1 MSDLVSEF
9 GSEPAAVPGEK
20 NCQLEAVHQANLKI
34 LKEIDRI
41 CRKYGIRYGL
51 DSGTLIGAVRH
62 QGFIPWDD
70 DADVSFTRENYEK
83 FARVAGEEL
92 PRGMKLLKPNQLRG
106 GEAFYDFTPRIIYL
120 NSRTNQDSPEM
131 DYYEG
136 RLNHLWVD
144 LFILDD
150 QPECRWKAMWVKGL
164 HTAVYGLAMGHR
176 YRLDYSRYGLAGRLA
191 VRLLAGAGRRLP
203 MKAIRK
209 MQYALAVKY
218 NNTGSGLFYYSNY
231 QPDYLY
237 VTLKKEWSQETV
249 DLPFEDTVLMAP
261 AGWHHVLTEVYGD
274 YMKLPPREQRVP
286 AHSDTRIE
294 VTG

>member
-1 MSDLVSEF
+1 MLEYVSEQEF
-9 GSEPAAVPGEK
+9 AAVEERYD
-20 NCQLEAVHQANLKI
+20 LAAVHQANLKI

-41 CRKYGIRYGL
+41 CRKHGIRYAL

-70 DADVSFTRENYEK
+70 DADVAFTRENYEK
-83 FARVAGEEL
+83 FARVAGREL
-92 PRGMKLLKPNQLRG
+92 PRGMKLLRPNQLKG
-106 GEAFYDFTPRIIYL
+106 GEAFYDFTPRIIYI

-164 HTAVYGLAMGHR
+164 HTVVYGLAMGHR
-176 YRLDYSRYGLAGRLA
+176 YQLDYSKYGKAGRLA
-191 VRLLAGAGRRLP
+191 VRMLASVGRRIP

-209 MQYALAVKY
+209 MQYALAVRY
-218 NNTGSGLFYYSNY
+218 NGKGSSLFYYSNY
-231 QPDYLY
+231 QPDFLY
-237 VTLKKEWSQETV
+237 VTLKKEWARETV

-261 AGWHHVLTEVYGD
+261 AGWHQVLTEVYGD
-274 YMKLPPREQRVP
+274 YRRLPPEEERVP